1 MKVEI
6 EIDDKLY
13 TQDVDNFVGV
23 VTDMINLY
31 AKKNHDYGNSFNK
44 GCEVIGTAYAVGR
57 MFDKMNRI
65 INLMNKPTA
74 ISDEKVTDTIQDL
87 ANYSVMYLA
96 WLNSHADR
104 KTIVSTI
111 NNRTIRLNNEE
122 PTQGYYDISQS
133 DAD

>member
-44 GCEVIGTAYAVGR
+44 GCEVIGTAYAIGR

-74 ISDEKVTDTIQDL
+74 ISDEQVTDTIQDL

-96 WLNSHADR
+96 WLNSHDDK
-104 KTIVSTI
+104 KTIISRI
-111 NNRTIRLNNEE
+111 NRTIRFNNEE
-122 PTQGYYDISQS
+122 PTPGNYDISQS